1 MQYFLFYF
9 NYTASKV
16 SEILE
21 SENFLDAEVYL
32 QPPNDGRNSDDD
44 SDSKEETDPQR
55 LSAGQLIAQA
65 DFKVDL
71 VHILLIAVWCDDV
84 DNVSDFLDEA
94 YSENEDHLEKE
105 EDFNNALET
114 KRSYVS
120 TNKPLFHI
128 VLEFRIYSE
137 RTMVLQTNGFYYA
150 KFSNKMQK
158 W

>member
-32 QPPNDGRNSDDD
+32 QPPNDGLNSDDD

-71 VHILLIAVWCDDV
+71 VHILLIAV
-84 DNVSDFLDEA
+84 
-94 YSENEDHLEKE
+94 
-105 EDFNNALET
+105 
-114 KRSYVS
+114 
-120 TNKPLFHI
+120 
-128 VLEFRIYSE
+128 
-137 RTMVLQTNGFYYA
+137 
-150 KFSNKMQK
+150 
-158 W
+158 